1 MPRDATAK
9 RDQILDAALGV
20 FGRYGYRLTS
30 MDLLAQA
37 SSMSRPALYQHFGG
51 KEDIFRTVGTRL
63 VDQMIRT
70 AEKAAE
76 AEGSTAD
83 RLFGV
88 LTVKLE
94 LSAGTLDANA
104 RKELFAE
111 SAALGDA
118 TGAAGNLS
126 AALRTR
132 LIAVVAAV
140 LDSAAA
146 DLDLLDDVLSAQDA
160 AALLVDALTGLAQEP
175 DPPAVLSERLRRLIG
190 LTLRGLSTGAGT

>member
-1 MPRDATAK
+1 MPRDTSVR

-37 SSMSRPALYQHFGG
+37 SAMSRPALYQHFGG
-51 KEDIFRTVGTRL
+51 KEDIFRTVGNRL

-70 AEKAAE
+70 AERAAE
-76 AEGSTAD
+76 AEGSTVD

-118 TGAAGNLS
+118 TGTTGNLS
-126 AALRTR
+126 AALRAR
-132 LIAVVAAV
+132 LITVVAAV

-146 DLDLLDDVLSAQDA
+146 DLDLLGDALTAQDTA
-160 AALLVDALTGLAQEP
+160 TLLVDALTGLAQEP
-175 DPPAVLSERLRRLIG
+175 EPLDVLSTRLRHLID
-190 LTLRGLSTGAGT
+190 LTVRGLSAGASA